1 MSETTQ
7 RATGASEADLL
18 ALSEQQTG
26 TAKLWTYFRLS
37 GPGFLQSACTIG
49 GGTLGACLFLGSFA
63 GLSALWVQPVAMLL
77 GLCVLLMIS
86 HVALSGGGNPFKMI
100 NRHISP
106 VLGWGWLIA
115 TVAANMV
122 WGLPQYNLGTE
133 ALTQMVLPGVLGP
146 DTSLGGSD
154 GQWGKIIATGVMA
167 GCAVGII
174 LTQLRGGRGGR
185 LFDRLIQLVV
195 AGIVLCFGVV
205 VVKLIVDGGLPVGD
219 MLAGFVPDPSLLF
232 APAEGYRGMLD
243 ASAASDFW
251 SQRITT
257 AQRNTAL
264 AAISAAVGINMTFL
278 MPYALIAR
286 GWGRKQRGLAR
297 FDLLVGLL
305 IPFILVSGF
314 VVAAAA
320 STLHGEEN
328 IDPDL
333 VAWRF
338 TEPAASAPAGLKSYQ
353 GNLEAY
359 AEKHV
364 EGWDTADSD
373 AKLVLLDTV
382 PEPERRLAASTI
394 KHNTAAL
401 AATIQTLFAGQTG
414 VFLFGLGI
422 FFIALSTVLIHML
435 INGYAME
442 AGFGMPRSVGSLLP
456 LVAVAGPFFWGE
468 LSAYL
473 VIPTSLIGL
482 MLLPVALWGFLFLG
496 SQKRMGDDR
505 FGAGMLG
512 VGVVVTLIYTV
523 LSGWA
528 AYGKVG
534 WWGPALIAL
543 VGIAALS
550 TSPMVLKRADTS
562 TGD

>member
-1 MSETTQ
+1 MTDTTEPTTHE
-7 RATGASEADLL
+7 RGPDLL

-26 TAKLWTYFRLS
+26 AAKWWTYFRLS

-77 GLCVLLMIS
+77 GFCVLLMIS

-100 NRHISP
+100 NRHVSP
-106 VLGWGWLIA
+106 VLGWGWLVA

-133 ALTQMVLPGVLGP
+133 ALTQMVLPGLLGP
-146 DTSLGGSD
+146 GASAGGDD
-154 GQWGKIIATGVMA
+154 GQMGKVIATGIMA

-205 VVKLIVDGGLPVGD
+205 VVKLIVDGGLPLGG
-219 MLAGFVPDPSLLF
+219 MLAGLVPDPSLLF
-232 APAEGYRGMLD
+232 EPAEGYRGMLA
-243 ASAASDFW
+243 ASAADEFW

-297 FDLLVGLL
+297 FDLVVGLL
-305 IPFILVSGF
+305 LPFILVSGF

-320 STLHGEEN
+320 STLHGEKN

-333 VAWRF
+333 VGWRF
-338 TEPAASAPAGLKSYQ
+338 SAPAEDAPAGLKAYR

-359 AEKHV
+359 AAKHIA
-364 EGWDTADSD
+364 GWDAADAEARD
-373 AKLVLLDTV
+373 GLLDTV
-382 PEPERRLAASTI
+382 PEPERKLAASTI

-401 AATIQTLFAGQTG
+401 AATIQTLFAGKTG
-414 VFLFGLGI
+414 TFLFGLGV

-442 AGFGMPRSVGSLLP
+442 AGFGMPRAVGSLLP
-456 LVAVAGPFFWGE
+456 LVAIAGPFFWGE

-496 SQKRMGDDR
+496 SQRRMGSDR
-505 FGAGMLG
+505 FGPGMLG
-512 VGVVVTLIYTV
+512 VGLAVTVVYTV

-534 WWGPALIAL
+534 WWGPALIAG
-543 VGIAALS
+543 VGLAALL
-550 TSPMVLKRADTS
+550 TSPLVLKRPGPDPTH
-562 TGD
+562 